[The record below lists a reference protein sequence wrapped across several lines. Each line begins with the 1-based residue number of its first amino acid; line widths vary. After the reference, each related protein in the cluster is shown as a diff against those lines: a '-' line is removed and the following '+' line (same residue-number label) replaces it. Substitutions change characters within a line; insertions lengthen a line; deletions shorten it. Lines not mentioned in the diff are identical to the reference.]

1 MFLKLKAWELM
12 FHFLFSLDELPD
24 TLHKTGTTFLQ
35 PKLHG
40 RWAHALAQKNLQ
52 HVASVCVN

>member
-35 PKLHG
+35 PESYTVGGPTLSH
-40 RWAHALAQKNLQ
+40 RRICSMWHL
-52 HVASVCVN
+52 SV